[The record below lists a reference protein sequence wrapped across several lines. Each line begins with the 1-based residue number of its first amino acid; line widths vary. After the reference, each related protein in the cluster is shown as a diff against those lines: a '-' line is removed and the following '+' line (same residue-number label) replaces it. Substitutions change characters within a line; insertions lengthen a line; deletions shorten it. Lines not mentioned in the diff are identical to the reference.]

1 VQFLT
6 SITKVLDRFDKR
18 TLVRKVIPLL
28 IEVLKD

>member
-1 VQFLT
+1 LT